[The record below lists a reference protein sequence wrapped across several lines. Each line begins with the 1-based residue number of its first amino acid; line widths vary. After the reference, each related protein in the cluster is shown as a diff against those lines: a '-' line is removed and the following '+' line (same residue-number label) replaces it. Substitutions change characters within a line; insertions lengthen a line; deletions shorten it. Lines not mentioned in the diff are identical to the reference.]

1 MKGRE
6 QLFFSMLP
14 NVELID
20 FPGAANLG
28 DFSCSVDDYRDFL
41 VNDAPKFSELNLT
54 RVKLLLDR
62 ETGNIIAYMA
72 LLCDAIQLD
81 TEEVQQM
88 GWDIPFRTIPAL
100 KIGKLAVNQAYER
113 HHYGSFMLW
122 LALGFAENLLHEGIA
137 CRVLTVDADVLSNS
151 DTPAFYQKNGFV
163 ENQRYRSRTNSVSMR
178 YDILSS
184 E

>member
-6 QLFFSMLP
+6 QLFFSMLA

-81 TEEVQQM
+81 TVEVQQM

-113 HHYGSFMLW
+113 HHYGSCMLW

-137 CRVLTVDADVLSNS
+137 CRFLTVDADLLSNS
-151 DTPAFYQKNGFV
+151 DTPVFYQKNGFV
-163 ENQRYRSRTNSVSMR
+163 ENQRYRSRTHSIIMR

>member
-41 VNDAPKFSELNLT
+41 ANDAPKFSELNLT

-113 HHYGSFMLW
+113 HHFGSFMLW
-122 LALGFAENLLHEGIA
+122 LALGIAENLLHE
-137 CRVLTVDADVLSNS
+137 
-151 DTPAFYQKNGFV
+151 
-163 ENQRYRSRTNSVSMR
+163 
-178 YDILSS
+178 
-184 E
+184 

>member
-28 DFSCSVDDYRDFL
+28 DFSCSVDDYRD
-41 VNDAPKFSELNLT
+41 
-54 RVKLLLDR
+54 
-62 ETGNIIAYMA
+62 MA

-137 CRVLTVDADVLSNS
+137 CRFLTVDADVLSSS